1 MPIPIARW
9 LGRLREPYDRFHGV
23 ARELGNGFQVWVAR
37 KDGQAVAA
45 AVLLIHGK
53 NASYWRSASIKEMA
67 GPTRANDLLQ
77 LRMIEAAC
85 QAGCRHYHMGESG
98 EVESLKHFKSRFGA
112 VEQAFPTCF
121 RELIPVTSTRKRLS
135 ELTRRL
141 NHSPVKDA

>member
-1 MPIPIARW
+1 
-9 LGRLREPYDRFHGV
+9 
-23 ARELGNGFQVWVAR
+23 
-37 KDGQAVAA
+37 
-45 AVLLIHGK
+45 
-53 NASYWRSASIKEMA
+53 
-67 GPTRANDLLQ
+67 
-77 LRMIEAAC
+77 MIEAAC